1 MAELGAARGA
11 KSMFFGAG
19 RSASEAYK
27 RGIRSGKFI
36 AGLFVGMGGIF
47 IYSWMGEHQGKLE
60 DL

>member
-11 KSMFFGAG
+11 KSMFFG
-19 RSASEAYK
+19 ASEAYK